1 MLTCP
6 YFGSSC
12 LQTIGGEIYLS
23 ITYVP
28 FETTKQ
34 YTAYAPD
41 KHPEA
46 ETVKIKIYSDMK

>member
-6 YFGSSC
+6 YCGSSR
-12 LQTIGGEIYLS
+12 LQTTGGEIYLS
-23 ITYVP
+23 ITYLP

-34 YTAYAPD
+34 YTAYAHD